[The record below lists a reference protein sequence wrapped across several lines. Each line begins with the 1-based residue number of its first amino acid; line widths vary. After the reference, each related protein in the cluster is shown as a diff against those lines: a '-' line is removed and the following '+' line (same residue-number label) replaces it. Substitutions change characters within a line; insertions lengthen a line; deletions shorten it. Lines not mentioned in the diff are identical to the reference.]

1 MPFVSSQV
9 PHSFRTPLT
18 GSPAPPITNTTIYTP
33 PSTASP
39 SPISSPTT
47 PSRPTNKSVNFAP
60 LSPTSSRRLAK
71 IHKQAPHSHAPYD
84 ANDPANLPPSQSSN
98 YNDRFGDRE
107 VGDDDETDHVYDSNS
122 PETRRRRR
130 RRNSDP
136 SSDRPIQPNKH
147 RRRYHN
153 ASRSPSPHSPS
164 SSDVEVLPDRFDKD
178 GRPLDRYGNP
188 FQRSGRGGTRGMGG
202 GGEDDIG
209 QEMVER
215 FTREISDVMEGKK
228 SWVSLLKNVVSGG
241 PSPAGSTEDL
251 GGGKRRRR

>member
-1 MPFVSSQV
+1 
-9 PHSFRTPLT
+9 L
-18 GSPAPPITNTTIYTP
+18 
-33 PSTASP
+33 
-39 SPISSPTT
+39 
-47 PSRPTNKSVNFAP
+47 
-60 LSPTSSRRLAK
+60 
-71 IHKQAPHSHAPYD
+71 
-84 ANDPANLPPSQSSN
+84 SN
-98 YNDRFGDRE
+98 YNNQFRE
-107 VGDDDETDHVYDSNS
+107 DASNDEDETDHVYDSNS

-147 RRRYHN
+147 RRRHHN
-153 ASRSPSPHSPS
+153 GSRSPSHSPS

-188 FQRSGRGGTRGMGG
+188 FQRSGRGGTRGVGG
-202 GGEDDIG
+202 GGEDG
-209 QEMVER
+209 MKQEMVER

-228 SWVSLLKNVVSGG
+228 SWVSLLRDVVSGG